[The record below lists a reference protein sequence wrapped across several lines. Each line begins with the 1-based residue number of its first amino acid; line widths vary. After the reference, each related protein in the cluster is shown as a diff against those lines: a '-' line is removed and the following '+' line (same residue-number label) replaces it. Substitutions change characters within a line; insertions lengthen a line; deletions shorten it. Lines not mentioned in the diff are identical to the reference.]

1 MIRRPPRS
9 KRTDTLFPYSTLFRS
24 PYDNP
29 MRVTQHFQAIDVAF
43 FTPLEEFRS
52 RMDAMIQSLRTSRR
66 RPGVD
71 RIYVPGER
79 GFREMKRL
87 RRDGVPVAEAALEGM
102 RSLATELGVA
112 LPGLRSEEHTSELQS
127 LMRTSYA

>member
-1 MIRRPPRS
+1 MAMAHEVLTS
-9 KRTDTLFPYSTLFRS
+9 VLFGGDLFTGEGTGFR

-79 GFREMKRL
+79 GFREMKDRKSTRL
-87 RRDGVPVAEAALEGM
+87 N
-102 RSLATELGVA
+102 S
-112 LPGLRSEEHTSELQS
+112 SH
-127 LMRTSYA
+127 